1 MEKLKF
7 TAYTD
12 AKYRSKIGDDYTVL
26 MDPDTL
32 QFGKEIVYRED
43 RQLGAIG
50 GNTRF
55 ERYKPENLSF
65 KITVD
70 CTGIIEGTGD
80 NDKVYN
86 KIQKLEKLLYI
97 YNSDGHR
104 PSYVLIQYVELLFKG
119 QIKKMDVKYTLFSN
133 SGVPLR
139 ASVELTFTGFRCSEE
154 ERKKF
159 HKQSPDMSRGNASLP
174 VPQDLR
180 GFPAGAAG
188 GKVQQPEQFQ
198 KHTGRNGTPVSA
210 TKKGIEERGKYMA
223 DSPSKYAGRNL
234 ACKVFCN
241 GKALGD
247 AFELVS
253 AHVRLELNRIGKATL
268 RFNAGD
274 MDKQTFD
281 ESDSD
286 SFKPGTAIRI
296 DAGELN
302 DLKTLFDG
310 IILDT
315 GIRIGKGHRSL
326 MTVECRDNAY
336 AATQVRKNRIF
347 EKKKDSDMIEEVLSA
362 YGKVS
367 ADSTDYQHPDMVQY
381 YCTDWDFAL
390 SRADACGMFILT
402 TGSDIKAFK
411 PTAGALP
418 VLTVTYGNDLI
429 DFDGGLSASDQFSGY
444 DAVSWNPSEQKSV
457 KESASVPKLNKQGD
471 LEPENIA
478 AADNM
483 LLQTDAPADSKVL
496 KVWADSMA
504 LKAGLARYHGSF
516 SFYGAAEA
524 VPGCIIELK
533 GLGRRFGGNAFIGSV
548 EHIIEHNEWITKAG
562 IGINPGNITDE
573 PDVVSPPAA
582 GLLPG
587 MEGLHTAVVKK
598 LDGDPQKQYR
608 IQVELPWMEG
618 QDKLLWARLSTLYAT
633 NGSGSFWLPEPND
646 EVLVGFVNNN
656 PANPVILGSIY
667 GEKHKPPYEY
677 EAENNKKALVTRQK
691 MRIEF
696 DEEKK
701 IITVST
707 PGKNTVEISDD
718 GKHIRLT
725 DENKNEIMMDK
736 NGITL
741 SSAKDITLKA
751 KGNITMDATMKISGT
766 AKQDVSLEGLNVKV
780 QAKVGATVKGNATA
794 ELSASGQTT
803 VKGAMVMIN

>member
-1 MEKLKF
+1 
-7 TAYTD
+7 
-12 AKYRSKIGDDYTVL
+12 
-26 MDPDTL
+26 
-32 QFGKEIVYRED
+32 
-43 RQLGAIG
+43 
-50 GNTRF
+50 
-55 ERYKPENLSF
+55 
-65 KITVD
+65 
-70 CTGIIEGTGD
+70 
-80 NDKVYN
+80 
-86 KIQKLEKLLYI
+86 
-97 YNSDGHR
+97 
-104 PSYVLIQYVELLFKG
+104 
-119 QIKKMDVKYTLFSN
+119 
-133 SGVPLR
+133 
-139 ASVELTFTGFRCSEE
+139 
-154 ERKKF
+154 
-159 HKQSPDMSRGNASLP
+159 
-174 VPQDLR
+174 
-180 GFPAGAAG
+180 
-188 GKVQQPEQFQ
+188 
-198 KHTGRNGTPVSA
+198 
-210 TKKGIEERGKYMA
+210 MA

-336 AATQVRKNRIF
+336 ATTQVRKNRIF